1 MTWDLNVIRRYSTTN
16 HPRLLQQLKRE
27 LQDQPIQRPEVS
39 PKATTQEAAVVSFGP
54 PAHAKR
60 KPYVY
65 RPLNQRTTG
74 GAVSV
79 PRSAAAARSAKLPAA
94 VASPNTS
101 FRERLQAVEVR

>member
-1 MTWDLNVIRRYSTTN
+1 MTWDLHLIHRYSTTN

-27 LQDQPIQRPEVS
+27 LQEQPIQRSEISSTASAYGTELVRS
-39 PKATTQEAAVVSFGP
+39 DP

-65 RPLNQRTTG
+65 RPLNNRAGSGSGTL
-74 GAVSV
+74 
-79 PRSAAAARSAKLPAA
+79 PRSAAAARSARLPTT
-94 VASPNTS
+94 VASANTT